1 VEAGPD
7 DGELRH
13 LDHLPYVLVILGE
26 RLPQLLRRGEELER
40 RLGDLG
46 LLGNRTADRLGR
58 QVVGQRA
65 GLLEHPFRQLGHDT
79 PRLRSQRS
87 GFRGPLK

>member
-1 VEAGPD
+1 VT
-7 DGELRH
+7 LKH
-13 LDHLPYVLVILGE
+13 HLPQPL
-26 RLPQLLRRGEELER
+26 RLGEELER
-40 RLGDLG
+40 GLGDLG

-79 PRLRSQRS
+79 PRLRSLR
-87 GFRGPLK
+87 GDFR